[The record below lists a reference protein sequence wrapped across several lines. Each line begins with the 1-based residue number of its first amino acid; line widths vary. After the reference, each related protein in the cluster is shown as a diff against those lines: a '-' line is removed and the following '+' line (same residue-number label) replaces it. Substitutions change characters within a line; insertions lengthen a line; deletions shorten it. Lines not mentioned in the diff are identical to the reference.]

1 MGEICLGV
9 ADKGG
14 SGCNSAIAGMN
25 DGLFIAIIALAAVI
39 LIGLIV
45 ALVRS
50 ASKKKVNA
58 ETETVAET
66 AEKPTEA
73 KAAESEVT
81 EKEEVKEEEN
91 NIEASNSDEKEAE

>member
-1 MGEICLGV
+1 MGEICIGV

-58 ETETVAET
+58 EKETV

-73 KAAESEVT
+73 KAAEPEVT
-81 EKEEVKEEEN
+81 EKEEVK
-91 NIEASNSDEKEAE
+91 D